1 MSDTTKNFLFAHRG
15 MNQSDR
21 LEQVPDPNAMQVSG
35 RSFEELIGRSAE
47 FAGSLAFYGD
57 NNKTDG
63 SDWSDFFKEVYDY
76 KTHTVRTEILEDWAK
91 NAATPPHL
99 SLLFAFYR
107 MLLVTQ
113 GDMNKLTERQ
123 LDFYFRD
130 ILGFK
135 MRKGTEGHVTVFA
148 ELGKNVDSVSIDKG
162 LLFDAGKDAD
172 GKPVTYEAVDELL
185 LGKEEVVDVVR
196 FSYWDGFDRN
206 PLSSKSGANK
216 GGTGSQAGTDA
227 AAGTGTEAGT
237 GTGTTDKT
245 HALCISAEV
254 LNIPGCDMTISFPG
268 YETAV
273 EEALKDLRAE
283 YTSVDGWTPFNG
295 SLHIDK
301 KMPAIACYDP
311 KLHGKGIE
319 TEFPVIRFV
328 SDNGSG
334 SLSKIPSSNLKQIS
348 VSIQDYIPPQLEN
361 KYGKVDNQ
369 AGVNPFGPDCQKG
382 DFVDIVLPFEDAGAK
397 YAFNLNDNSV
407 AGYVADTDK
416 QRFRHQLLDDRCD
429 QATLSKAYSDKVMD
443 AFLAKY
449 ESEKEKAKTALASM
463 TLIAVLPRLC
473 SPVTIT
479 SAKGNGNV
487 SSVLMKTPCGTN
499 VLVVNGKTV
508 SSGSGVSF
516 LSLLLM
522 LLLEIVRLWMTSAD
536 KSTLTP
542 EELAELRKTNL
553 FISLSQTGRGQ
564 ISLYLEN
571 TGKAEGPG
579 KVTWSYSNG
588 GKWVDFSQ
596 SAILKDTTCGLSQ
609 SGIVVFDLK
618 EPLPAGDKDFLNGL
632 PCIQATCS
640 NENCLY
646 VKEAR
651 PRAIE
656 LAYSASS
663 AGIGPGGAPLPKETI
678 SKAVYSVVG
687 VKAFSQPYDGEPGT
701 LAEDP
706 VRFRRR
712 VAERLRHKGR
722 AWSTW
727 DYETLVLENFADVS
741 YVKCLPSCL
750 PDGTPAP
757 GHVSVLIIPDSPD
770 DPLKP
775 APRIKLVNDVT
786 KILKDK
792 NSGFAQ
798 LHVIGPSFKEV
809 AVDATIA
816 LRPGY
821 NDATKYDA
829 LVTAALTDYLRP
841 WVGYGNGWRFK
852 DGDGASDIIAFL
864 ESLPFVDIIEYLK
877 VTVGGEAV
885 DIDGRIERGSA
896 VEALTSA
903 PAHSIKCH
911 TAD

>member
-1 MSDTTKNFLFAHRG
+1 MSDTTKYFLFAHRG

-21 LEQVPDPNAMQVSG
+21 LEQVPDPEAMQVSG

-57 NNKTDG
+57 NNKPDG

-76 KTHTVRTEILEDWAK
+76 KTHTVRTDVLEDWAQ
-91 NAATPPHL
+91 NATTPPHL

-113 GDMNKLTERQ
+113 GDMNKLTDRQ

-148 ELGKNVDSVSIDKG
+148 ELGKNVDSVSIEKG

-206 PLSSKSGANK
+206 PLSSNSGANK
-216 GGTGSQAGTDA
+216 GGKGFSAGTDTA
-227 AAGTGTEAGT
+227 TGTV
-237 GTGTTDKT
+237 DKT
-245 HALCISAEV
+245 HALCIAAEV
-254 LNIPGCDMTISFPG
+254 LNIPGCDMTISFPN
-268 YETAV
+268 YETVVQDAMK
-273 EEALKDLRAE
+273 ELRAE

-311 KLHGKGIE
+311 KLHGDGIK

-334 SLSKIPSSNLKQIS
+334 SLSKLQSASLKQVS

-369 AGVNPFGPDCQKG
+369 AGVNPFGPDCHKD
-382 DFVDIVLPFEDAGAK
+382 DFVEIVLPFEDANAT
-397 YAFNLNDNSV
+397 YEFSLNDNSV
-407 AGYVADTDK
+407 AGNEPSTDK
-416 QRFRHQLLDDRCD
+416 QRFRYKLLDNRCD
-429 QATLSKAYSDKVMD
+429 QATLSKDYSDNVLD
-443 AFLAKY
+443 AFLAKDDAT
-449 ESEKEKAKTALASM
+449 KAQAKAKLAAM
-463 TLIAVLPRLC
+463 TLIAILPRLC
-473 SPVTIT
+473 SPVKIT
-479 SAKGNGNV
+479 SANGKGKI
-487 SSVLMKTPCGTN
+487 STVLMKTPCGTEI
-499 VLVVNGKTV
+499 LMENGVRK
-508 SSGSGVSF
+508 SSGNEVGFASV
-516 LSLLLM
+516 LM
-522 LLLEIVRLWMTSAD
+522 LILLEIFKAILSTIDRSSLPAEILAQLSETS
-536 KSTLTP
+536 
-542 EELAELRKTNL
+542 L

-571 TGKAEGPG
+571 SGKAEGPG
-579 KVTWSYSNG
+579 SVKWSYSKG
-588 GKWVDFSQ
+588 GDWVDFSQ

-609 SGIVVFDLK
+609 SGIVVFDCK
-618 EPLPAGDKDFLNGL
+618 EPLPTGDKDFLNGL
-632 PCIQATCS
+632 PCIRATCS

-646 VKEAR
+646 VQEAH

-663 AGIGPGGAPLPKETI
+663 VGIGPGGAPLPKETI

-701 LAEDP
+701 LAEDST
-706 VRFRRR
+706 RFRRR

-727 DYETLVLENFADVS
+727 DYETLVLENCADIS

-757 GHVSVLIIPDSPD
+757 GHVSVLIIPVSPD

-786 KILKDK
+786 KVLKDK
-792 NSGFAQ
+792 ASSFAQ

-809 AVDATIA
+809 SVDATIT

-821 NDATKYDA
+821 NDTTKYDA
-829 LVTAALTDYLRP
+829 LVTDALTDYLRP

-864 ESLPFVDIIEYLK
+864 ESLPFVDIIEDLK
-877 VTVGGEAV
+877 ITVDGEAV
-885 DIDGRIERGSA
+885 NNDGRIERGSA

>member
-21 LEQVPDPNAMQVSG
+21 LEQVPDPDAMKVSG
-35 RSFEELIGRSAE
+35 RSFEELVGRSAE
-47 FAGSLAFYGD
+47 FARSLAFYGD
-57 NNKTDG
+57 NNKPDG
-63 SDWSDFFKEVYDY
+63 SDWSDFFKDVYDY
-76 KTHTVRTEILEDWAK
+76 ETHTVRTDILEDWAQ
-91 NAATPPHL
+91 NATTPPHL
-99 SLLFAFYR
+99 SLLFAFFR

-113 GDMNKLTERQ
+113 GDMNKLTDRQ
-123 LDFYFRD
+123 LDFYLRD
-130 ILGFK
+130 ILGFRT
-135 MRKGTEGHVTVFA
+135 RKGTEGHVTVFA
-148 ELGKNVDSVSIDKG
+148 ELGRNVNSVSIEKG

-185 LGKEEVVDVVR
+185 LGKDEVVDVVR
-196 FSYWDGFDRN
+196 FSFWNGFDRK
-206 PLSSKSGANK
+206 PTSSKGVSNGESA
-216 GGTGSQAGTDA
+216 GSQAGTGT
-227 AAGTGTEAGT
+227 AAGTG
-237 GTGTTDKT
+237 DKT
-245 HALCISAEV
+245 HALCIAAEV
-254 LNIPGCDMTISFPG
+254 LNVPGCDMTISFPNCQ
-268 YETAV
+268 TTV
-273 EEALKDLRAE
+273 DNALKEIRAE

-295 SLHIDK
+295 SLHIEQ

-328 SDNGSG
+328 SDNGSS
-334 SLSKIPSSNLKQIS
+334 SLSALQSADLKEVS
-348 VSIQDYIPPQLEN
+348 VTIKDYIPRQLEN
-361 KYGKVDNQ
+361 KYGKVENL
-369 AGVNPFGPDCQKG
+369 AGTNPFGPDGLQD
-382 DFVDIVLPFEDAGAK
+382 DFVDIVLPFEDANAQ
-397 YAFNLNDNSV
+397 YEFILNDSSIAEKADSLDKLRIRYKIIDNS
-407 AGYVADTDK
+407 
-416 QRFRHQLLDDRCD
+416 CD
-429 QATLSKAYSDKVMD
+429 QASLSKLYSDFVLKAFLTENDSDRNAAMSTLS
-443 AFLAKY
+443 
-449 ESEKEKAKTALASM
+449 SM
-463 TLIAVLPRLC
+463 TLHAVLPKLC
-473 SPVTIT
+473 SPVKIT
-479 SAKGNGNV
+479 SASGKGKV
-487 SSVLMKTPCGTN
+487 STVLMQTPCGTE
-499 VLVVNGKTV
+499 VLMVNGVRTT
-508 SSGSGVSF
+508 SGYGFASIVMIF
-516 LSLLLM
+516 LM
-522 LLLEIVRLWMTSAD
+522 
-536 KSTLTP
+536 
-542 EELAELRKTNL
+542 ELAHLIVSMIDRSALPAETLEQLNKTAL
-553 FISLSQTGRGQ
+553 YISLSQPGRGQ

-579 KVTWSYSNG
+579 SVQWSYRKGSD
-588 GKWVDFSQ
+588 WVEFSQ
-596 SAILKDTTCGLSQ
+596 SAILKDTTFGLSQ
-609 SGIVVFDLK
+609 SGIVVFDCK
-618 EPLPAGDKDFLNGL
+618 EPLPEGEKGFMDGL
-632 PCIQATCS
+632 PCIQAICS
-640 NENCLY
+640 NENCLH
-646 VKEAR
+646 VKEVR
-651 PRAIE
+651 SRAIE

-701 LAEDP
+701 RAEDP

-727 DYETLVLENFADVS
+727 DYETLVLESFADVS

-786 KILKDK
+786 KLLLERT
-792 NSGFAQ
+792 SSFAQ

-809 AVDATIA
+809 TVEATIA

-821 NDATKYDA
+821 HDTTRYDA
-829 LVTAALTDYLRP
+829 LVTDALTDYLRP
-841 WVGYGNGWRFK
+841 WVGYKTGWRFK

-864 ESLPFVDIIEYLK
+864 ESLPFVDIIEDLK

-885 DIDGRIERGSA
+885 NLDGRIERGSA

-903 PAHSIKCH
+903 PAHRIKCH